1 MSYTTQQFS
10 AGNPPL
16 HHLFHEIDTGKLEL
30 PDLQRPLVWKR
41 SRIRIVELEMFDRN
55 KPKNILIKNVFIWA
69 VSLLM
74 IASTT
79 YAKQCSEP
87 YNKNSLP
94 YPSRQEICPNGQFF
108 IDFFTGKRHACEAGH
123 VDHVVP
129 TKLLHSNGLCGGDL
143 KNFSKDR
150 DNLRM
155 VHSRTN
161 LEKSS
166 KNPIQYAMRHSDHA
180 ELKTKEIVSKLER
193 KGYPLSTEQMT
204 KEAAEGIKS
213 DLRLQYRQKNRALEQ
228 LRKRNELRKI
238 AKRRI
243 SQRMLRSLARNVGL
257 TGSETVADIAY
268 PPAGKVI
275 AFLALGALALDISDT
290 CQNLE
295 DLQDLDQQ
303 GGSDLET
310 LKGAEICGMDFTE
323 IMAMLGIDTEL
334 NNCIRARIE
343 TNAVDPDECDGIEVM
358 VINYDAET
366 DNSAKVV
373 EEPSYD

>member
-1 MSYTTQQFS
+1 
-10 AGNPPL
+10 
-16 HHLFHEIDTGKLEL
+16 
-30 PDLQRPLVWKR
+30 
-41 SRIRIVELEMFDRN
+41 
-55 KPKNILIKNVFIWA
+55 
-69 VSLLM
+69 
-74 IASTT
+74 
-79 YAKQCSEP
+79 
-87 YNKNSLP
+87 
-94 YPSRQEICPNGQFF
+94 
-108 IDFFTGKRHACEAGH
+108 
-123 VDHVVP
+123 VP

-257 TGSETVADIAY
+257 TASETVADIAY
-268 PPAGKVI
+268 PQAGRVI
-275 AFLALGALALDISDT
+275 AFLALGAVALDIRDT

-295 DLQDLDQQ
+295 ELKELDQQ
-303 GGSDLET
+303 GDPDFEELEGT
-310 LKGAEICGMDFTE
+310 KICSMDFKE
-323 IMAMLGIDTEL
+323 MMAMMGVDTEL
-334 NNCIRARIE
+334 NNCIRSRIE
-343 TNAVDPDECDGIEVM
+343 TNDVNPAECDGIEVM
-358 VINYDAET
+358 AISYDTET
-366 DNSAKVV
+366 DNSTKAI
-373 EEPSYD
+373 EQPSYD

>member
-1 MSYTTQQFS
+1 MY
-10 AGNPPL
+10 
-16 HHLFHEIDTGKLEL
+16 K
-30 PDLQRPLVWKR
+30 
-41 SRIRIVELEMFDRN
+41 RN
-55 KPKNILIKNVFIWA
+55 KHKIIFIRQVFVWV
-69 VSLLM
+69 VSLLIM
-74 IASTT
+74 ASAA
-79 YAKQCSEP
+79 YAKQCIEP

-94 YPSRQEICPNGQFF
+94 YPSRQEICPNGEFF
-108 IDFFTGKRHACEAGH
+108 IDFFTGKRHACEEGH

-129 TKLLHSNGLCGGDL
+129 TKLLYSYGLCGDDL

-166 KNPIQYAMRHSDHA
+166 KNPIQYAMRHSDEA
-180 ELKTKEIVSKLER
+180 EFKTKELVSKLQR
-193 KGYPLSTEQMT
+193 KGYPISTEQMT
-204 KEAAEGIKS
+204 KDAVEGIKA

-228 LRKRNELRKI
+228 LRKRNEFRKI

-257 TGSETVADIAY
+257 TASETGADIAY
-268 PPAGKVI
+268 PSAGKVI
-275 AFLALGALALDISDT
+275 AFLALGAVALDIRDT

-295 DLQDLDQQ
+295 DLQDLDQRDAS
-303 GGSDLET
+303 GMEELD
-310 LKGAEICGMDFTE
+310 GAEICGMDFKE
-323 IMAMLGIDTEL
+323 IMATMGVDTEL

-343 TNAVDPDECDGIEVM
+343 TNTVNPTECDGIEVM
-358 VINYDAET
+358 EISYDTEIENSQIVI
-366 DNSAKVV
+366 